1 MTQSNAKVKSLSSS
15 GAIYLEAAA
24 REILVDTSDIV
35 LLSNEDPT
43 QFDDVRKA
51 FARHYAGIARLAGSH
66 VRVSA

>member
-1 MTQSNAKVKSLSSS
+1 MTQSSAKVKSLSSS

-43 QFDDVRKA
+43 DFESVRRA